1 MHGRTAPT
9 FRGVLQKMRYGFLIG
24 LMVVLGLATGCSDD
38 DDGGGGGTAAV
49 ATFTASTTAPAP
61 DGVRLEG
68 TVVSNNMVT
77 LEVVL
82 DGATTS
88 TDLYAFAFD
97 ILLSNP
103 GVINFVAG
111 SALFGE
117 VLETTLPQGE
127 LVLVSQQGD
136 RVIVGVSKT
145 MSGAGNG
152 FGVEERTV
160 LSLDFT
166 VGSGSTTLTFAD
178 SPANPMNPTDE
189 PTALDSTL
197 SPVGTISFDALS
209 ATISR

>member
-1 MHGRTAPT
+1 
-9 FRGVLQKMRYGFLIG
+9 
-24 LMVVLGLATGCSDD
+24 MVVLGLAAGCSDD
-38 DDGGGGGTAAV
+38 DDGGGGGGGAV

-68 TVVSNNMVT
+68 AVVSNNMVT

-111 SALFGE
+111 SAMFGD
-117 VLETTLPQGE
+117 VLETTGGQGE
-127 LVLVSQQGD
+127 LVLVSLSQLGD
-136 RVIVGVSKT
+136 RVVVGVSKT
-145 MSGAGNG
+145 GAGAGNG
-152 FGVEERTV
+152 FGAEERFV
-160 LSLDFT
+160 LSMDFT
-166 VGSGSTTLTFAD
+166 VGSGSTTLTFD
-178 SPANPMNPTDE
+178 GSPDPAMGNPTDE
-189 PTALDSTL
+189 PTALDSAL
-197 SPVGTISFDALS
+197 VPIGTISFDALS